1 MTNLSLFHIIT
12 VETRQASTSE
22 TSLKAVIPV
31 IEEFPGNVTVEEG
44 HQVVFKV
51 KVTGTPTP
59 SHSWYHEGELV
70 TDDYAHELKE
80 DGSLL
85 LVNVEEKQKGTYRFV
100 ANNDA
105 GTVSQQVLLI
115 VAVEGSDEAKM
126 VKGDAVSAKIGP
138 IPVRE
143 FGEFVSNGH
152 AKSNQGF
159 KSQFEVKLFSPFFRG
174 IFS

>member
-1 MTNLSLFHIIT
+1 MIQQFPSDTT
-12 VETRQASTSE
+12 V
-22 TSLKAVIPV
+22 K
-31 IEEFPGNVTVEEG
+31 EG

-59 SHSWYHEGELV
+59 SYSWYHEGELV
-70 TDDYAHELKE
+70 TDDYAHELQE

-115 VAVEGSDEAKM
+115 VAVESSDEAKM

-159 KSQFEVKLFSPFFRG
+159 KSQFEVNILFSPLVCLTCL
-174 IFS
+174 FS